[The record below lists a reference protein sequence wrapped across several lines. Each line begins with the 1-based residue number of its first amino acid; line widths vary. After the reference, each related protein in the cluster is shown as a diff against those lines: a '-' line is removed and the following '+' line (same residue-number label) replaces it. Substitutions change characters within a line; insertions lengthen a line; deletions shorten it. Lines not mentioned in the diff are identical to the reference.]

1 MDISYMLEFV
11 TLAETKKYRA
21 AASKLHI
28 SQSTLSRHIQTLEQ
42 ELGCALFSRSTREVK
57 LTECG
62 KIYLPF
68 AKKIANEHQK
78 ALSAIM
84 AHEREK
90 KSIVRVG
97 MVHNPELYNAI
108 QLVLA
113 FQREH
118 SDIPVHLAE
127 SSLHDLYAAYKAG
140 QLNLVSAAY
149 ADWETAPANFIPIGK
164 SRLMAILPADHLYA
178 AYQKIQLSALEQVK
192 LIVPEE
198 KEIMYRYLI
207 EMLEREGIRPNIFYQ
222 GNTSGVSALLAENMA
237 ILIQDIS
244 RAKMQLA
251 DDLVLREL
259 TPPIVYTFGLEYRD
273 SLSKNEKAFVDF
285 VREAAQAQMQIY
297 ESKTEIWT
305 APHENGK

>member
-1 MDISYMLEFV
+1 MDISYALEFV

-21 AASKLHI
+21 AAHILHI

-42 ELGCALFSRSTREVK
+42 ELGCVLFSRSTREVS

-84 AHEREK
+84 THEREK
-90 KSIVRVG
+90 QAIVRVG

-113 FQREH
+113 FQQGH
-118 SDIPVHLAE
+118 PDVPVHVVE
-127 SSLHDLYAAYKAG
+127 STLYELYTDYTAG
-140 QLNLVSAAY
+140 KLNLVSVAY

-164 SRLMAILPADHLYA
+164 SRLMAILPIEHPYA
-178 AYQKIQLSALEQVK
+178 AWQNIPLSALEQVK

-198 KEIMYRYLI
+198 RENLYRYLF

-222 GNTSGVSALLAENMA
+222 GNTSGVSALLTENKA
-237 ILIQDIS
+237 ILIQDIA

-273 SLSKNEKAFVDF
+273 SLSKNEKALVDF
-285 VREAAQAQMQIY
+285 VREAAQVQMQNY
-297 ESKTEIWT
+297 ESMTDMWA
-305 APHENGK
+305 APYESGK

>member
-21 AASKLHI
+21 AAHSLHI

-42 ELGCALFSRSTREVK
+42 ELGCALFSRSTREVR
-57 LTECG
+57 LTEYG

-78 ALSAIM
+78 ALSAIK

-90 KSIVRVG
+90 QAIVRFG
-97 MVHNPELYNAI
+97 IVHNPELYNAI

-118 SDIPVHLAE
+118 SDVPVHLAE
-127 SSLHDLYAAYKAG
+127 STLQELYADYAAG
-140 QLNLVSAAY
+140 RLNLVSAAY
-149 ADWETAPANFIPIGK
+149 AEWETAPANFIPIGK
-164 SRLMAILPADHLYA
+164 SRLIAILPAGHPYA
-178 AYQKIQLSALEQVK
+178 AYEKIQLSALEQIK

-198 KEIMYRYLI
+198 KEILYRYLF

-222 GNTSGVSALLAENMA
+222 GNPSGLSALLTENMA
-237 ILIQDIS
+237 ILIQDIA

-251 DDLVLREL
+251 DDLVLRDL
-259 TPPIVYTFGLEYRD
+259 MPPIVYTFGLEYRD

-297 ESKTEIWT
+297 ESMTEMPT
-305 APHENGK
+305 APQDSGK